1 MIISR
6 STLVGFYSLL
16 LSAKSIT
23 ATTTSPATTATTT
36 TTTTPYAGTS
46 KWYVDYENQRCK
58 MDCAESAG
66 GECSGITSNTNLDFY
81 DTARLCC
88 SNKLGYLDVDFCAD
102 RSLKTPLGTEK
113 FYAVSPDGYCLQDV
127 DPADGATAVDKLYVD
142 AETCCS
148 GALGWVNSD
157 FCVSR
162 STGGDGYT
170 NMWSVDYQNMVCNK
184 DCAADDCPVAANS
197 PCGGAP
203 TDYSMQ
209 LFDDAATCCSTKLGW
224 VQADTCTTTS
234 ETGTAS
240 TTGTLK
246 FYVDYTVGTCKK
258 DCPVSDTSPECGGV
272 LTNSVGETLFPTAA
286 ACCSAKFG
294 WIDTDLCEAM
304 VTKGYTDKYYVS
316 YSDNA
321 CKRDCKTTSSPE
333 CGGNP
338 TDLATQLFT
347 TAAEC
352 CSKKLSWVNSASCI
366 TKSETGS
373 EAAATGS
380 LKWYVDW
387 SISKCVKDCPVGAT
401 DTECGGLAEKWES
414 AEYTTGAE
422 CCKQRLSWVAPAD
435 CMLV

>member
-1 MIISR
+1 
-6 STLVGFYSLL
+6 
-16 LSAKSIT
+16 
-23 ATTTSPATTATTT
+23 
-36 TTTTPYAGTS
+36 
-46 KWYVDYENQRCK
+46 
-58 MDCAESAG
+58 
-66 GECSGITSNTNLDFY
+66 
-81 DTARLCC
+81 
-88 SNKLGYLDVDFCAD
+88 
-102 RSLKTPLGTEK
+102 
-113 FYAVSPDGYCLQDV
+113 
-127 DPADGATAVDKLYVD
+127 
-142 AETCCS
+142 
-148 GALGWVNSD
+148 
-157 FCVSR
+157 
-162 STGGDGYT
+162 
-170 NMWSVDYQNMVCNK
+170 MVCNK
-184 DCAADDCPVAANS
+184 DCAADTSVPECTPLVDKSATLFDTVELCCTGKLGWIDATLCKTVSTGGVAAANNGTEKYYADYSNSPPRCAKDCDTAGNPECGGVLSNVGGVQMFDTVAACCSAKFGWMSSALCASFTTSAPTNKWYVDYQTNSCKQDCPVAANS